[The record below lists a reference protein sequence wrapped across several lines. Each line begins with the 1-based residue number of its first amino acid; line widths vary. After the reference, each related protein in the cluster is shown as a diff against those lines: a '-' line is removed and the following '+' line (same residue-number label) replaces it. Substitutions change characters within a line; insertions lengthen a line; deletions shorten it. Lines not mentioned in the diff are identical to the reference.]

1 MDVLANPME
10 TYRLGPKKMSLA
22 IADTIRRAPSNG
34 SSEAAGIDMF
44 ALELDPKPPNVPNPL
59 LTPPEEIEFGE
70 SLPSSTG
77 SPLAEP
83 HLFLNPASSSNHHVL
98 AVDDNA
104 INLRILTKLIK
115 QLGYCYA
122 AACNGFEA
130 VQLYKA
136 ASTSRPFSFI
146 FMDISMPVMNGYV
159 AAQEIRAYELEQ
171 NIPPTRIVA
180 FTGLRNVAS
189 EQEALASGI
198 DLFLTKPVSLQKL
211 KALLIEE
218 NGTLKPTW
226 KV

>member
-1 MDVLANPME
+1 MDVLANSMQ

-34 SSEAAGIDMF
+34 SSEANISMPA
-44 ALELDPKPPNVPNPL
+44 ASELDYKLPNVSNPL
-59 LTPPEEIEFGE
+59 LTPPEEIEFE
-70 SLPSSTG
+70 KSLLSLTG

-83 HLFLNPASSSNHHVL
+83 HLFLSVASSSHHHVL

-115 QLGYCYA
+115 QLGCCYA

-136 ASTSRPFSFI
+136 ASTSKPFSFI
-146 FMDISMPVMNGYV
+146 FMDISMPIMNGYV
-159 AAQEIRAYELEQ
+159 AAQKIRAYELEQ

-180 FTGLRNVAS
+180 LTGLGNVAS

-218 NGTLKPTW
+218 NGT
-226 KV
+226 